1 MADTDQTEPKL
12 ARRRFRKIPLR
23 VMAPNLVTLLSICAG
38 LTGVRFAIEGRFEA
52 AVIAILVAAV
62 LDGLDGRV
70 ARLLKSAS
78 RFGAELDSLA
88 DFFNFGAAPAIVLYA
103 WGLGETGSFGWIAC
117 LIYAIGMALRLAR
130 FNAALD
136 DPKKPEWQAGFFT
149 GVPAPAGALIVF
161 LPIYFTILGM
171 ERWPG
176 LESLVAVYTMIV
188 GLLLVSQLPT
198 FSTKRVSG
206 RIPREHVLPF
216 LVLTVAAIALLMS
229 YPWTVLTMISMGYL
243 LTLPVSFF
251 FWKKY
256 EREHAEELALVDEDD
271 GLGDGEDDSDGES
284 ERDAAPVETPS
295 VTKPDQTIVH

>member
-1 MADTDQTEPKL
+1 MADQPRPSKKQPPTGS
-12 ARRRFRKIPLR
+12 RFGKIPLR

-70 ARLLKSAS
+70 ARLLKSTS

-88 DFFNFGAAPAIVLYA
+88 DFFNFGAAPAIVLYT
-103 WGLGETGSFGWIAC
+103 WGLGETGSLGWIAC

-136 DPKKPEWQAGFFT
+136 GPKQSDWQAGFFT

-161 LPIYFTILGM
+161 LPIYLALLGM

-176 LESLVAVYTMIV
+176 LESFVALYTMSI
-188 GLLLVSQLPT
+188 GLLLVSRLPT
-198 FSTKRVSG
+198 FSSKRVQG
-206 RIPREHVLPF
+206 RVPLEHVLPF
-216 LVLTVAAIALLMS
+216 LVLSVAAVALLMS
-229 YPWTVLTMISMGYL
+229 YPWYVLAFISAGYL
-243 LTLPVSFF
+243 ASLPVSVMV
-251 FWKKY
+251 WMKCKK
-256 EREHAEELALVDEDD
+256 AETETSGLADT
-271 GLGDGEDDSDGES
+271 DDSLGEA
-284 ERDAAPVETPS
+284 EPIDLPEETPKDAKPEDK
-295 VTKPDQTIVH
+295 KPDQTSVH